1 MLAVDNQYP
10 DEDAT
15 LDRIVSFTNSLEY
28 GDLPRDVVREAT
40 VRVID
45 MAGALIAG
53 FDGEACEQVRS
64 LARTT
69 SGGRA
74 TILGSADKTSLDMAA
89 FANAVAARHVE
100 MMDVY
105 HFPGAFGGHPSDVVM
120 PVFSAAEQAGR
131 SGRDLIAAV
140 VLAYEIFLRFSDM
153 FRNRGFDDTNFASIA
168 VSAATAK
175 LMRLGREGIGNAVAM
190 AAVPSVILRQV
201 RADRI
206 TMWKVLAAGYAG
218 RAGVFA
224 AQMAQAGI
232 EGPAQPFSGTGGW
245 IAQVSRQPLELVEWG
260 GKGEK
265 FKILDTRLKNRPTAG
280 ETISSALAAEKLSN
294 RIADLT
300 AVKRIKADLYHRA
313 LDRAATGAH
322 HWNPRSRD
330 AADHSIPYV
339 IAAAL
344 RDGRL
349 TIGSFDDAH
358 LADPVIRSLIASVEV
373 AEDKTFTATY
383 PHDHRTRLTVE
394 LADGTILQAESGGDA
409 DDISM
414 SKTDDQVSEKFTAL
428 VEPHLGK
435 SKTRA
440 LLQRL
445 WALEAVDNVAELPPL
460 LRL

>member
-1 MLAVDNQYP
+1 VPAVA
-10 DEDAT
+10 DEDTT
-15 LDRIVSFTNSLEY
+15 LDRIVSYTAALDPD
-28 GDLPRDVVREAT
+28 DLPRDVAREAT

-45 MAGALIAG
+45 MAGALVAG
-53 FDGEACEQVRS
+53 FDGEACRQVRG
-64 LARTT
+64 LAALAGD
-69 SGGRA
+69 SGA
-74 TILGSADKTSLDMAA
+74 TILGTADRTSLDMAA

-120 PVFSAAEQAGR
+120 PVFSAAELTRR
-131 SGRDLIAAV
+131 SGRDLIAAL

-168 VSAATAK
+168 VSAATAR
-175 LMRLGREGIGNAVAM
+175 LMRLGRSEIGNAVAM

-218 RAGVFA
+218 RAGAFA

-232 EGPAQPFSGTGGW
+232 EGPARPFSGAGGW

-260 GKGEK
+260 GKNER

-280 ETISSALAAEKLSN
+280 ETISSALAAEKLSG
-294 RIADLT
+294 RIRDLT
-300 AVKRIKADLYHRA
+300 AVRRIKAELYHRA

-322 HWNPRSRD
+322 HWNPASRD
-330 AADHSIPYV
+330 AADHSVPYV

-358 LADPVIRSLIASVEV
+358 LADPVIRSLIACVEV
-373 AEDKTFTATY
+373 AENEAFTRTY

-394 LADGTILQAESGGDA
+394 LADGTSLQAESGGDA

-414 SKTDDQVSEKFTAL
+414 PKTDDQVSEKFTAL
-428 VEPHLGK
+428 AEPRLGAAR
-435 SKTRA
+435 TEA
-440 LLQRL
+440 LLKRL
-445 WALEAVDNVAELPPL
+445 WGLESVDDVAELPPL